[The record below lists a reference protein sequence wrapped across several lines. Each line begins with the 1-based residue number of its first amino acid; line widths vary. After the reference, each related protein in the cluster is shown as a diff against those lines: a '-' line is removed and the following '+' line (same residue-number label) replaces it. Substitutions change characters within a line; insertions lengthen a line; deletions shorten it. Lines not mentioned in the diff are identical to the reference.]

1 MIEKLHIGAKVIFV
15 PFIED
20 TRSRTIK
27 EIKDAR
33 KKASSSVIYINE
45 PHKYFT
51 IEFVWNGYKMRESF
65 KFCDVG
71 EVVEIVG

>member
-20 TRSRTIK
+20 TRSRTIN

-33 KKASSSVIYINE
+33 RKASGTVIYINT

-51 IEFVWNGYKMRESF
+51 VEFVWCGQKMRESF
-65 KFCDVG
+65 KFCDIG
-71 EVVEIVG
+71 EAVEIVG